1 HITVKPSYGLSDAEI
16 ARMLLESSQHAQ
28 DDMQARTL
36 REQQVEANQL
46 LEAVQN
52 ALEQD
57 GAALLDEAGQAR
69 IRSSMDGLRAV
80 LQTSDPPA
88 IKRAITQLNDA
99 TVAFA
104 QARMDKSVSRALG
117 GRKLTDLEV

>member
-1 HITVKPSYGLSDAEI
+1 
-16 ARMLLESSQHAQ
+16 M
-28 DDMQARTL
+28 
-36 REQQVEANQL
+36 

-52 ALEQD
+52 ALAQD
-57 GAALLDEAGQAR
+57 GAALLDQAEQAH
-69 IRSSMDGLRAV
+69 IRASMDELRTV
-80 LQTSDPPA
+80 LQTDDHHA